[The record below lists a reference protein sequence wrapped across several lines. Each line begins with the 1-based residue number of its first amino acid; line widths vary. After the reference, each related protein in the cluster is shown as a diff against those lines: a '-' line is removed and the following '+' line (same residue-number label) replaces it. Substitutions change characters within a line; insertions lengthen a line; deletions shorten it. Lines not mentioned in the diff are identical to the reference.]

1 MTGRSPLPQVSV
13 FSLGGTI
20 ASTGDPGAAG
30 GGVTPQLGAQDLVA
44 AVPLLSECATLETVT
59 FRQKPSGDLTF
70 EDLVALAEEIDHRFR
85 SGATGVVVT
94 QGTDSI
100 EETSFALSLLVGG
113 PRPVVVTGAMRNPT
127 LPGADGPANLLAA
140 VQVAA
145 SPAAQGL
152 GTVVVF
158 NDQIHSSRFVRK
170 THTSSPATFASPT
183 VGPLGWVVEG
193 RIRVAFRPA
202 GEPLRISPRSAA
214 LPSVALLRTCLG
226 DDARMV
232 EQVES
237 LGYAGLVVEAFGGGH
252 VPAGMVPALEALA
265 SRVPVVLASRTGSG
279 EVLSETYGFPGSE
292 RDLLARGLI
301 HAGALDGLK
310 ARVLMTLL
318 LAEGA
323 DTSAVARAF
332 AALAGSALDEDRA
345 P

>member
-1 MTGRSPLPQVSV
+1 MTGQSPLPQVTV

-20 ASTGDPGAAG
+20 ASTSDPGAAS
-30 GGVTPQLGAQDLVA
+30 GGVTPQLGAQELVA
-44 AVPLLSECATLETVT
+44 AVPQLGECARLETVA

-70 EDLVALAEEIDHRFR
+70 EDLAALAAEIDVRFR
-85 SGATGVVVT
+85 AGGSGVVVT

-100 EETSFALSLLVGG
+100 EETSFALSLLVHD
-113 PRPVVVTGAMRNPT
+113 PRPVVVTGAMRHPT
-127 LPGADGPANLLAA
+127 LPGADGAANLLAA

-145 SPAAQGL
+145 SPAARGL
-152 GTVVVF
+152 GTVVAF
-158 NDQIHSSRFVRK
+158 NDQIHSALFVRK

-183 VGPLGWVVEG
+183 VGSLGWVVEG

-202 GEPLRISPRSAA
+202 AEPPRVSPRSAA
-214 LPSVALLRTCLG
+214 FPPVALVRICLG
-226 DDARMV
+226 DDARML

-265 SRVPVVLASRTGSG
+265 ARMPVVLASRTGSG
-279 EVLSETYGFPGSE
+279 EVLSETYGFAGSE

-310 ARVLMTLL
+310 SRVLMTLL

-332 AALAGSALDEDRA
+332 AALACSAPEEDHAR
-345 P
+345 